1 MVNDDFD
8 YPTIR
13 DFFEERE
20 NCVCNLLDDGDSS
33 TEIQKKNKKLA
44 EIKVELEDLKKK
56 A

>member
-33 TEIQKKNKKLA
+33 TEIKKKNKKLT
-44 EIKVELEDLKKK
+44 ENKEDLVDSNKKT
-56 A
+56 